1 MSVNKDEIKTEALV
15 LKALG
20 LTDEEIEGYFE
31 FFYGKEYE
39 RPAGKSTRVLNC
51 GSRKKGEMRTGC

>member
-1 MSVNKDEIKTEALV
+1 MSVNEDEIKAEAIV

-31 FFYGKEYE
+31 FFYGKGRE
-39 RPAGKSTRVLNC
+39 RPVGKSTRVLNC
-51 GSRKKGEMRTGC
+51 GSRKKGEM